1 MHNYIAH
8 IVCCASFTSIRLLA
22 INKLWIDGYNKPIL
36 IYAHSAVYKPKN
48 LKLLILL
55 KFEFEILKFKIRNSI
70 SNTTNQEKAF
80 KLRFFYGQWNVF

>member
-48 LKLLILL
+48 LKLLYTT
-55 KFEFEILKFKIRNSI
+55 KAQKDHSRFEIQYPKYLDIEIRIWNIEIQDSKFNI
-70 SNTTNQEKAF
+70 
-80 KLRFFYGQWNVF
+80 